1 MSFGSAAYERA
12 RAETTLPRRVPGF
25 MHELQV
31 VAIKV
36 GDIGRVVTGSE
47 VSPVGRLALVDSAGA
62 DCGRVGCVNCF
73 VALAHDAEVQARL
86 AERALAQPDA
96 RSHSGAGDVCG
107 VAEAVK
113 VRDTGGASG
122 RVVVPDFAPA

>member
-1 MSFGSAAYERA
+1 
-12 RAETTLPRRVPGF
+12 
-25 MHELQV
+25 MHERQS

-36 GDIGRVVTGSE
+36 GDVGSVVTGSE
-47 VSPVGRLALVDSAGA
+47 VSPVGRLALVDSIGA

-73 VALAHDAEVQARL
+73 VALTHDAKVQACL
-86 AERALAQPDA
+86 AGRALAQPDA
-96 RSHSGAGDVCG
+96 RSDSGARDVCG

-113 VRDTGGASG
+113 VRDTGGASS

>member
-1 MSFGSAAYERA
+1 
-12 RAETTLPRRVPGF
+12 
-25 MHELQV
+25 MHELQA

-47 VSPVGRLALVDSAGA
+47 VSPVGRLALVDSTGA

-73 VALAHDAEVQARL
+73 VALADDTEVQACL

-96 RSHSGAGDVCG
+96 RSDSGAGDLCG